1 MATMR
6 TIGVDER
13 PIAPVSLVAGRGGL
27 LDKYFYFFMSLLI
40 AATVLYGFSHTVDE
54 NLIHAAPVRPFVL
67 YVHAV
72 IFTGWLAFY
81 ILQSVLVRTRN
92 VQVHRKLGWFGVAL
106 GVAIPI
112 VGAGTAVVMGRFNIL
127 HQRFPG
133 RDAFLIVPLF
143 DVTAFAMCFALAIFW
158 RKKSEF
164 HRRLIFVASCALTA
178 AAFGRF
184 PHSLVSENMFYG
196 GVDVLILLGVV
207 RDLIVTKRIHAVYLY
222 ALPAFILGQIFVVY
236 TYTHSSAWW
245 MKIAHSMLG

>member
-1 MATMR
+1 
-6 TIGVDER
+6 
-13 PIAPVSLVAGRGGL
+13 
-27 LDKYFYFFMSLLI
+27 
-40 AATVLYGFSHTVDE
+40 
-54 NLIHAAPVRPFVL
+54 
-67 YVHAV
+67 
-72 IFTGWLAFY
+72 
-81 ILQSVLVRTRN
+81 
-92 VQVHRKLGWFGVAL
+92 
-106 GVAIPI
+106 
-112 VGAGTAVVMGRFNIL
+112 MGRFNIL

-184 PHSLVSENMFYG
+184 PHSLVPENMFYA

-236 TYTHSSAWW
+236 TYMHGSAWW